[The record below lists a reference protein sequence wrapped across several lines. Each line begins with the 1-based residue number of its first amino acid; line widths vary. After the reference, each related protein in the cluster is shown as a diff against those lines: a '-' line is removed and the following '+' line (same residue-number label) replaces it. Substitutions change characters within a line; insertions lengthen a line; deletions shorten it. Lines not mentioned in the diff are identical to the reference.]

1 MRKSILSMIAAAAVG
16 GALSLAS
23 PAQAVETYVASW
35 NALHLGWDN
44 GKDYAAAAKVAASFD
59 LIALQEIMSVE
70 GLEQLE
76 LSVEALTGE
85 SWSTMASEAI
95 GRGSY
100 REHYAFLWRDAQVSW
115 VDGAV
120 VYLDDRDAFSREPF
134 SARFETVDGYQLL
147 LASVHLIYGE
157 TVEGREFEAQALAG
171 YKSWLED
178 SFPETPIF
186 IAGDFNLPPSNPA
199 WAAVG
204 VNSTPL
210 ITEGATT
217 LSKRDGHFANLYD
230 NIWAPSGTPLPITGY
245 GIHDFPAALELT
257 HEEARDRV
265 SDHAPVFMV
274 IDPEAEPVTLA
285 PHDLGRIDLVEPT
298 PIQRQEETQ
307 DSGGASDT
315 QMIRGNRNSM
325 IYHRPDCPSYSRVSE
340 RNAEIFVSEAEAS
353 ASGYRVAGNCPA

>member
-1 MRKSILSMIAAAAVG
+1 MRITEIITAVALLIPAGSFLAA
-16 GALSLAS
+16 
-23 PAQAVETYVASW
+23 PAHAIETYVGSW
-35 NALHLGWDN
+35 NALHLGWNN

-59 LIALQEIMSVE
+59 LVALQEVMSVE

-76 LSVEALTGE
+76 QSVEALTGE
-85 SWSTMASEAI
+85 SWSTMASAAI

-115 VDGAV
+115 VDGAL

-134 SARFETVDGYQLL
+134 SARFETVDGYQLV

-157 TVEGREFEAQALAG
+157 TVEGREFEAEALAG

-199 WAAVG
+199 WASVG
-204 VNSTPL
+204 VNSAPL

-217 LSKRDGHFANLYD
+217 LSKSDGRFANLYD
-230 NIWAPSGTPLPITGY
+230 NIWAPAGVSLPITGS
-245 GIHDFPAALELT
+245 GIHDFPAALKMT
-257 HEEARDRV
+257 HEDARDRV

-274 IDPEAEPVTLA
+274 LDPEANFVTLA
-285 PHDLGRIDLVEPT
+285 PHFQGTQRAVLADAREPA
-298 PIQRQEETQ
+298 
-307 DSGGASDT
+307 GAPD
-315 QMIRGNRNSM
+315 QQIIRGNRNSK
-325 IYHRPDCPSYSRVSE
+325 IYHRPDCPSYDAVSE
-340 RNAEIFVSEAEAS
+340 RNVEIFATEVDAAS
-353 ASGYRVAGNCPA
+353 AGYRLAGNCPA

>member
-1 MRKSILSMIAAAAVG
+1 MRIMKSCKLSAFAVVAAMC
-16 GALSLAS
+16 LTS
-23 PAQAVETYVASW
+23 PALAVETYVASW

-44 GKDYAAAAKVAASFD
+44 GKDYEAAARVAASFD
-59 LIALQEIMSVE
+59 LVALQEVMSVE

-76 LSVEALTGE
+76 RSVEALTGE

-134 SARFETVDGYQLL
+134 SARFETVDGYRLV
-147 LASVHLIYGE
+147 LASVHLIYGD

-178 SFPETPIF
+178 SFPDTPIF

-199 WAAVG
+199 WAFVG

-217 LSKRDGHFANLYD
+217 LSKRDGRFANLYD
-230 NIWAPSGTPLPITGY
+230 NIWAPAGIPLPIIGY
-245 GIHDFPAALELT
+245 GIHDFPAALKLT
-257 HEEARDRV
+257 HAEARDQV

-274 IDPEAEPVTLA
+274 IDPEAEPVTFA
-285 PHDLGRIDLVEPT
+285 PHHVSAESADPARAFAASREPA
-298 PIQRQEETQ
+298 
-307 DSGGASDT
+307 GAADGLT
-315 QMIRGNRNSM
+315 IRGNRNSM
-325 IYHRPDCPSYSRVSE
+325 IYHRPDCPSYDKVSE
-340 RNAEIFVSEAEAS
+340 RNVEFFASEDEAS
-353 ASGYRVAGNCPA
+353 SSGYRLAGNCPA